1 MPSALSPNK
10 FPALEEALGSL
21 HFADAS
27 PSSSLPVTVR
37 AASPAPVSASTAP
50 RPRRAWHFTA
60 ISVGAVLAVI
70 ALWQLTGSLKWIDPL
85 LLPPPSEIWASTLE
99 LLETGYR
106 QVPLWQHF
114 SVSVLRASAA
124 FVAAIA
130 SGIPVGLAMGLS
142 PGFNAVLNPFVQ
154 FLRPLPKIALIPLTV
169 VWFGIGEGSKFFL
182 IFISCFLTVVVG
194 AAAAVSS
201 VSQGRIRAARVLGAS
216 RRQIYTHVVLPN
228 AAPELF
234 TAVRLAIGI
243 GWTSLIAA
251 EMVAATSG
259 LGWMVMNAGSYLRT
273 DVVMLGIVLLGVTGY
288 LFDFVLVLLQ
298 RATVPWA
305 GKDI

>member
-1 MPSALSPNK
+1 MSAVLVPVGATLNADSAAPG
-10 FPALEEALGSL
+10 ETDL
-21 HFADAS
+21 HRESAAA
-27 PSSSLPVTVR
+27 P
-37 AASPAPVSASTAP
+37 AASGRASAGRS
-50 RPRRAWHFTA
+50 RLGRARLPLLSLA
-60 ISVGAVLAVI
+60 AVLAVL
-70 ALWQLTGSLKWIDPL
+70 ALWQLSGSLRWIDPL
-85 LLPPPSEIWASTLE
+85 LLPPPSEIWTSTLE

-114 SVSVLRASAA
+114 GTSVLRAFTA
-124 FVAAIA
+124 FVAAIVV
-130 SGIPVGLAMGLS
+130 GIPVGLAMGLA
-142 PGFNAVLNPFVQ
+142 PVFNALVNPFVQ

-194 AAAAVSS
+194 AAAAVAG

-216 RRQIYTHVVLPN
+216 QRQIYTHVVLPN

-234 TAVRLAIGI
+234 TAVRLAVGI

-259 LGWMVMNAGSYLRT
+259 LGWMVMNAGAYLRT
-273 DVVMLGIVLLGVTGY
+273 DVVMLGIVLLGATGY
-288 LFDFVLVLLQ
+288 LFDLVLVLAQ
-298 RATVPWA
+298 RALVPWA
-305 GKDI
+305 GQDA